1 MGTQLRKRALWFLAW
16 FVIGLAGALI
26 IVRFDIGKRR
36 ESFQTDA
43 RIAHGMLSQRAVQHE
58 AILYTLALLGDERQA
73 EQRLPAIYPQVLT
86 VLRRDEQGTW
96 TDHSLHAAENRSRQ
110 LRRPVLGPIDFAAGQ
125 YYLVMAG
132 KPSSFALRIDALRM
146 VLSDEWPWSETGRVR
161 AILEHDGQQILL
173 QHGESV
179 EAQPAGLT
187 PGFVFV
193 KTLASASQPLTLRLT
208 RATGPAEWPWA
219 WLAAWAALAGVVVFL
234 SAAWWTARRAR
245 HRAEELLRV
254 SQVARLNTLGE
265 LAGGI
270 AHELNQPLTAVIAS
284 TQGARRLLDDDPP
297 ALEAARQAMASAAAQ
312 GRRAADVVAR
322 LRRLIES
329 PAPGP
334 SRQPIR
340 LEAALRN
347 VLQLLEPELRRQHIE
362 AKLEGSAPAVLAD
375 PVALEQILHNLIG
388 NAVHALADVPADER
402 RLLLQVT
409 AADGQGS
416 VCVRDTGPGI
426 AAEVLPHLFEPFYT
440 ARRGGLGL
448 GLSLCESLAL
458 AMNGTLTASNA
469 MSHGAVFRLT
479 LPLAKENP

>member
-1 MGTQLRKRALWFLAW
+1 
-16 FVIGLAGALI
+16 
-26 IVRFDIGKRR
+26 
-36 ESFQTDA
+36 
-43 RIAHGMLSQRAVQHE
+43 
-58 AILYTLALLGDERQA
+58 
-73 EQRLPAIYPQVLT
+73 
-86 VLRRDEQGTW
+86 
-96 TDHSLHAAENRSRQ
+96 
-110 LRRPVLGPIDFAAGQ
+110 
-125 YYLVMAG
+125 
-132 KPSSFALRIDALRM
+132 
-146 VLSDEWPWSETGRVR
+146 
-161 AILEHDGQQILL
+161 
-173 QHGESV
+173 
-179 EAQPAGLT
+179 
-187 PGFVFV
+187 
-193 KTLASASQPLTLRLT
+193 
-208 RATGPAEWPWA
+208 
-219 WLAAWAALAGVVVFL
+219 
-234 SAAWWTARRAR
+234 
-245 HRAEELLRV
+245 
-254 SQVARLNTLGE
+254 LGE

-329 PAPGP
+329 PDTGP

-409 AADGQGS
+409 AADGQGT